1 MPLDINHAI
10 GMAMK
15 RFTLFSAPLP
25 AAIWALGFTS
35 LFMDVSSEM
44 IHALLPLYITGTLGA
59 GVFAVGLIEGIAEA
73 TALIVKLFSGVIS
86 DITGKRKTLALL
98 GYGLAALT
106 KPLFPLASSLSV
118 IIAARFIDRIG
129 KGIRGA
135 PRDALVADLATV
147 DRRGEAFG
155 LRQSLDSIGAFLG
168 PLIAMGLMLIASNDF
183 TLVFWIACI
192 PAFLSVAT
200 LFLFVP
206 ETNTPKSTAKGFPLS
221 RGALGMM
228 PKPFWMALGVSA
240 ALSFARVSDAFLILR
255 ASDLGLPLAFAPF
268 VLIAMNIV
276 YSLLA
281 WPVGVLADRLSRSL
295 LLALGTFTLAMA
307 AFGLSIASSL
317 GAVAIGIGLWGIH
330 LALTQG
336 LLATLIADA
345 TPPELRGTGFGLF
358 NMASGV
364 AMLVGN
370 ALTGLV
376 WDLKGANN
384 AFLLSTVVATAI
396 LLALPLIKTTRR

>member
-1 MPLDINHAI
+1 MT
-10 GMAMK
+10 
-15 RFTLFSAPLP
+15 RRSPLP

-118 IIAARFIDRIG
+118 VIAARFIDRIG

-135 PRDALVADLATV
+135 PRDALVADLAPL

-168 PLIAMGLMLIASNDF
+168 PLIAMGLMLIASNNF
-183 TLVFWIACI
+183 PLVFWIACI
-192 PAFLSVAT
+192 PAFLSVAV
-200 LFLFVP
+200 LFVFVP
-206 ETNTPKSTAKGFPLS
+206 ETNTAKSTTKGFPLS
-221 RGALGMM
+221 RAALRIM
-228 PKPFWMALGVSA
+228 PKAFWMALGISA
-240 ALSFARVSDAFLILR
+240 VLSFARVSDAFLILR

-276 YSLLA
+276 YSVLA
-281 WPVGVLADRLSRSL
+281 WPAGALSDRLSRRMVLAIGIIALAGAALSL
-295 LLALGTFTLAMA
+295 SL
-307 AFGLSIASSL
+307 ASSL
-317 GAVAIGIGLWGIH
+317 WGVALGITLWGVH

-336 LLATLIADA
+336 LLATFIADA
-345 TPPELRGTGFGLF
+345 APTDLRGTAFGLF
-358 NMASGV
+358 NLASGV
-364 AMLVGN
+364 AMLFGN
-370 ALTGLV
+370 ALTGWL
-376 WDLKGANN
+376 WDAKGADS
-384 AFLLSTVVATAI
+384 AFLLSGLAASMI
-396 LLALPLIKTTRR
+396 LLAIPLLKPTRG

>member
-1 MPLDINHAI
+1 MT
-10 GMAMK
+10 
-15 RFTLFSAPLP
+15 RRSPLP

-118 IIAARFIDRIG
+118 VIAARFIDRIG

-135 PRDALVADLATV
+135 PRDALVADLAPL

-168 PLIAMGLMLIASNDF
+168 PLIAMGLMLIASNNF
-183 TLVFWIACI
+183 PLVFWIACI
-192 PAFLSVAT
+192 PAFLSVAV
-200 LFLFVP
+200 LFVFVP
-206 ETNTPKSTAKGFPLS
+206 ETNTAKSTTKGFPLS
-221 RGALGMM
+221 RAALRIM
-228 PKPFWMALGVSA
+228 PKAFWMALGISA
-240 ALSFARVSDAFLILR
+240 VLSFARVSDAFLILR

-276 YSLLA
+276 YSVLA
-281 WPVGVLADRLSRSL
+281 WPAGALSDRLSRRMVLAIGIIALAGAALSL
-295 LLALGTFTLAMA
+295 SL
-307 AFGLSIASSL
+307 ASSL
-317 GAVAIGIGLWGIH
+317 WGVALGITLWGVH

-336 LLATLIADA
+336 LLATFIADA
-345 TPPELRGTGFGLF
+345 APTDLRGTAFGLF
-358 NMASGV
+358 NLASGV
-364 AMLVGN
+364 AMLLGN
-370 ALTGLV
+370 ALTGWL
-376 WDLKGANN
+376 WDAKGADS
-384 AFLLSTVVATAI
+384 AFLLSGLAASMI
-396 LLALPLIKTTRR
+396 LLAIPLLKPTRG

>member
-1 MPLDINHAI
+1 MT
-10 GMAMK
+10 
-15 RFTLFSAPLP
+15 RRSPLP

-106 KPLFPLASSLSV
+106 KPLFPLASSLSI

-135 PRDALVADLATV
+135 PRDALVADLAPV

-168 PLIAMGLMLIASNDF
+168 PLIAMGLMLFASNNF

-192 PAFLSVAT
+192 PACLSVAT
-200 LFLFVP
+200 LFVFVP
-206 ETNTPKSTAKGFPLS
+206 ETNTAKSTAKGFPLS
-221 RGALGMM
+221 RAALGMM
-228 PKPFWMALGVSA
+228 PKAFWMALGISA
-240 ALSFARVSDAFLILR
+240 VLSFARVSDAFLILR

-276 YSLLA
+276 YSVLA
-281 WPVGVLADRLSRSL
+281 WPAGALADRLSRRMVLAIGIIALTSAALSL
-295 LLALGTFTLAMA
+295 SL
-307 AFGLSIASSL
+307 ASSL
-317 GAVAIGIGLWGIH
+317 WGVALGIALWGVH

-336 LLATLIADA
+336 LLATFIADA
-345 TPPELRGTGFGLF
+345 APTDLRGTAFGLF
-358 NMASGV
+358 NLASGV
-364 AMLVGN
+364 AMLLGN
-370 ALTGLV
+370 ALTGWL
-376 WDLKGANN
+376 WDTKGADS
-384 AFLLSTVVATAI
+384 AFLLSGLAASTI
-396 LLALPLIKTTRR
+396 LLALPLLKAERR

>member
-1 MPLDINHAI
+1 MT
-10 GMAMK
+10 
-15 RFTLFSAPLP
+15 RRSPLP

-106 KPLFPLASSLSV
+106 KPLFPLASSLNV

-135 PRDALVADLATV
+135 PRDALVADLAPI

-168 PLIAMGLMLIASNDF
+168 PLIAMGLMLAASNDF

-192 PAFLSVAT
+192 PACLSVAT
-200 LFLFVP
+200 LFVFVP
-206 ETNTPKSTAKGFPLS
+206 EANTAKSTAKGFPLS
-221 RGALGMM
+221 RAALGMM
-228 PKPFWMALGVSA
+228 PKTFWIALGVSA
-240 ALSFARVSDAFLILR
+240 ILSFARVSDAFLILR

-276 YSLLA
+276 YSVLA
-281 WPVGVLADRLSRSL
+281 WPAGALADSLSRRMVLAIGIIALTGAALSLSL
-295 LLALGTFTLAMA
+295 
-307 AFGLSIASSL
+307 ASSL
-317 GAVAIGIGLWGIH
+317 WGVALGIALWGVH

-345 TPPELRGTGFGLF
+345 APTDLRGTAFGLF
-358 NMASGV
+358 NLASGV
-364 AMLVGN
+364 AMLFGN
-370 ALTGLV
+370 ALTGWL
-376 WDLKGANN
+376 WDAKGADS
-384 AFLLSTVVATAI
+384 AFLLSAIAASTI
-396 LLALPLIKTTRR
+396 LLALPLLKAERR

>member
-1 MPLDINHAI
+1 MT
-10 GMAMK
+10 
-15 RFTLFSAPLP
+15 RRSPLP

-118 IIAARFIDRIG
+118 VIAARFIDRIG

-135 PRDALVADLATV
+135 PRDALVADLAPL

-168 PLIAMGLMLIASNDF
+168 PLIAMGLMLIASNNF
-183 TLVFWIACI
+183 PLVFWIACI
-192 PAFLSVAT
+192 PAFLSVAV
-200 LFLFVP
+200 LFVFVP
-206 ETNTPKSTAKGFPLS
+206 ETNTAKSTTKGFPLS
-221 RGALGMM
+221 RAALSIM
-228 PKPFWMALGVSA
+228 PKAFWMALGISA
-240 ALSFARVSDAFLILR
+240 ILSFARVSDAFLILR

-276 YSLLA
+276 YSVLA
-281 WPVGVLADRLSRSL
+281 WPAGALSDRLSRRMVLAIGIIALAGAALSL
-295 LLALGTFTLAMA
+295 SL
-307 AFGLSIASSL
+307 ASSL
-317 GAVAIGIGLWGIH
+317 WGVALGITLWGVH

-336 LLATLIADA
+336 LLATFIADA
-345 TPPELRGTGFGLF
+345 APTDLRGTAFGLF
-358 NMASGV
+358 NLASGV
-364 AMLVGN
+364 AMLFGN
-370 ALTGLV
+370 ALTGWL
-376 WDLKGANN
+376 WDAKGADS
-384 AFLLSTVVATAI
+384 AFLLSGLAASMI
-396 LLALPLIKTTRR
+396 LLAIPLLKPTRG

>member
-1 MPLDINHAI
+1 MT
-10 GMAMK
+10 
-15 RFTLFSAPLP
+15 RRSPLP

-59 GVFAVGLIEGIAEA
+59 GVLAVGLIEGIAEA

-135 PRDALVADLATV
+135 PRDALVADLAPV
-147 DRRGEAFG
+147 ERRSEAFG

-168 PLIAMGLMLIASNDF
+168 PLIAMGLMLFASDNF
-183 TLVFWIACI
+183 TLVFWVAVFPAC
-192 PAFLSVAT
+192 LSVAT
-200 LFLFVP
+200 LFVFVP
-206 ETNTPKSTAKGFPLS
+206 ETNTAKSTAKGFPLS
-221 RGALGMM
+221 RVALGMM
-228 PKPFWMALGVSA
+228 PKAFWIALGISA
-240 ALSFARVSDAFLILR
+240 VLSFARVSDAFLILR

-276 YSLLA
+276 YSVLA
-281 WPVGVLADRLSRSL
+281 WPAGALADRLSRRMVLTIGIIALTSAALCLSL
-295 LLALGTFTLAMA
+295 
-307 AFGLSIASSL
+307 ASSL
-317 GAVAIGIGLWGIH
+317 WGVALGIGLWGVH

-336 LLATLIADA
+336 LLATFIADA
-345 TPPELRGTGFGLF
+345 APADLRGTGFGLF
-358 NMASGV
+358 NLASGV
-364 AMLVGN
+364 AMLLGN
-370 ALTGLV
+370 ALTGWL
-376 WDLKGANN
+376 WNAKGADS
-384 AFLLSTVVATAI
+384 AFLLSAIAASTI
-396 LLALPLIKTTRR
+396 LLALPLVRAKGR

>member
-1 MPLDINHAI
+1 MT
-10 GMAMK
+10 
-15 RFTLFSAPLP
+15 RRAPLP

-135 PRDALVADLATV
+135 PRDALVADLAPV

-168 PLIAMGLMLIASNDF
+168 PLIAMGLMLFASNNF

-192 PAFLSVAT
+192 PACLSVAT
-200 LFLFVP
+200 LFVFVP
-206 ETNTPKSTAKGFPLS
+206 ETNTAKSTAKGFPLS
-221 RGALGMM
+221 RAALGMM
-228 PKPFWMALGVSA
+228 PKAFWMALGISA
-240 ALSFARVSDAFLILR
+240 VLSFARVSDAFLILR

-276 YSLLA
+276 YSVLA
-281 WPVGVLADRLSRSL
+281 WPAGALADRLSRRMVLAIGITALTGAALSL
-295 LLALGTFTLAMA
+295 SL
-307 AFGLSIASSL
+307 ASSL
-317 GAVAIGIGLWGIH
+317 WGVALGIALWGVH

-336 LLATLIADA
+336 LLATFIADA
-345 TPPELRGTGFGLF
+345 APADLRGTGFGLF
-358 NMASGV
+358 NLASGV
-364 AMLVGN
+364 AMLLGN
-370 ALTGLV
+370 ALTGWL
-376 WDLKGANN
+376 WDVKGADS
-384 AFLLSTVVATAI
+384 AFLLSAIAASTI
-396 LLALPLIKTTRR
+396 LLALPLLKRTRG

>member
-1 MPLDINHAI
+1 MT
-10 GMAMK
+10 
-15 RFTLFSAPLP
+15 RRSPLP

-86 DITGKRKTLALL
+86 DITGKRKTLALF

-118 IIAARFIDRIG
+118 VIAARFIDRIG

-135 PRDALVADLATV
+135 PRDALVADLAPL

-168 PLIAMGLMLIASNDF
+168 PLIAMGLMLIASNNF
-183 TLVFWIACI
+183 PLVFWIACI
-192 PAFLSVAT
+192 PAFLSVAV
-200 LFLFVP
+200 LFVFVP
-206 ETNTPKSTAKGFPLS
+206 ETNTAKSTTKGFPLS
-221 RGALGMM
+221 RAALRIM
-228 PKPFWMALGVSA
+228 PKAFWMALGISA
-240 ALSFARVSDAFLILR
+240 VLSFARVSDAFLILR

-276 YSLLA
+276 YSVLA
-281 WPVGVLADRLSRSL
+281 WPAGALSDRLSRRMVLAIGIIALAGAALSL
-295 LLALGTFTLAMA
+295 SL
-307 AFGLSIASSL
+307 ASSL
-317 GAVAIGIGLWGIH
+317 WGVALGITLWGVH

-336 LLATLIADA
+336 LLATFIADA
-345 TPPELRGTGFGLF
+345 APTDLRGTAFGLF
-358 NMASGV
+358 NLASGV
-364 AMLVGN
+364 AMLFGN
-370 ALTGLV
+370 ALTGWL
-376 WDLKGANN
+376 WDAKGADS
-384 AFLLSTVVATAI
+384 AFLLSGLAASMI
-396 LLALPLIKTTRR
+396 LLAIPLLKPTRG

>member
-1 MPLDINHAI
+1 MN
-10 GMAMK
+10 
-15 RFTLFSAPLP
+15 RRSPLP

-98 GYGLAALT
+98 GYGLAAFT

-135 PRDALVADLATV
+135 PRDALVADLAPV

-192 PAFLSVAT
+192 PAFLSVAV
-200 LFLFVP
+200 LFVFVP
-206 ETNTPKSTAKGFPLS
+206 ETNTAKSTTKGIPLS
-221 RGALGMM
+221 HAALSIM
-228 PKPFWMALGVSA
+228 PKAFWMALGISTM
-240 ALSFARVSDAFLILR
+240 LSFARVSDAFLILR

-276 YSLLA
+276 YSVLA
-281 WPVGVLADRLSRSL
+281 WPAGALADRLSRRMVLAIGIVALTGAALSL
-295 LLALGTFTLAMA
+295 SL
-307 AFGLSIASSL
+307 ASSL
-317 GAVAIGIGLWGIH
+317 WGVALGITLWGVH

-336 LLATLIADA
+336 LLATFIADA
-345 TPPELRGTGFGLF
+345 APTDLRGTAFGLF
-358 NMASGV
+358 NLASGV
-364 AMLVGN
+364 AMLLGN
-370 ALTGLV
+370 ALTGWL
-376 WDLKGANN
+376 WDAKGADS
-384 AFLLSTVVATAI
+384 AFLLSGLAASMI
-396 LLALPLIKTTRR
+396 LLAIPLLKPTRG

>member
-1 MPLDINHAI
+1 MT
-10 GMAMK
+10 
-15 RFTLFSAPLP
+15 RRSPLP

-135 PRDALVADLATV
+135 PRDALVADLAPL

-168 PLIAMGLMLIASNDF
+168 PLIAMGLMLIASNNF
-183 TLVFWIACI
+183 PLVFWIACI
-192 PAFLSVAT
+192 PAFLSVAV
-200 LFLFVP
+200 LFVFVP
-206 ETNTPKSTAKGFPLS
+206 ETNTAKSTTKGFPLS
-221 RGALGMM
+221 RAALRIM
-228 PKPFWMALGVSA
+228 PKAFWMALGISA
-240 ALSFARVSDAFLILR
+240 VLSFARVSDAFLILR

-276 YSLLA
+276 YSVLA
-281 WPVGVLADRLSRSL
+281 WPAGALSDRLSRRMVLAIGIIALAGAALSL
-295 LLALGTFTLAMA
+295 SL
-307 AFGLSIASSL
+307 ASSL
-317 GAVAIGIGLWGIH
+317 WGVALGITLWGVH

-336 LLATLIADA
+336 LLATFIADA
-345 TPPELRGTGFGLF
+345 APTDLRGTAFGLF
-358 NMASGV
+358 NLASGV
-364 AMLVGN
+364 AMLLGN
-370 ALTGLV
+370 ALTGWL
-376 WDLKGANN
+376 WDAKGADS
-384 AFLLSTVVATAI
+384 AFLLSGLAASMI
-396 LLALPLIKTTRR
+396 LLAIPLLKPTRG

>member
-1 MPLDINHAI
+1 
-10 GMAMK
+10 MAGGFMT
-15 RFTLFSAPLP
+15 RRSPLP

-135 PRDALVADLATV
+135 PRDALVTDLAPV

-168 PLIAMGLMLIASNDF
+168 PLIAMGLMLMASNDF
-183 TLVFWIACI
+183 TLVFWIAVI
-192 PAFLSVAT
+192 PACLSVAT
-200 LFLFVP
+200 LFAFVP
-206 ETNTPKSTAKGFPLS
+206 ETNTPKGTAKGFPLS
-221 RGALGMM
+221 RSALGMM
-228 PKPFWMALGVSA
+228 PKAFWIALGISA
-240 ALSFARVSDAFLILR
+240 VLSFARVSDAFLILR

-268 VLIAMNIV
+268 VLIAMNII
-276 YSLLA
+276 YSVLA
-281 WPVGVLADRLSRSL
+281 WPAGALSDRLSRRMVLAIGIIALIGAALCLSL
-295 LLALGTFTLAMA
+295 
-307 AFGLSIASSL
+307 ASSL
-317 GAVAIGIGLWGIH
+317 WGVALGIALWGVH

-336 LLATLIADA
+336 LLATFIADA
-345 TPPELRGTGFGLF
+345 APPDLRGTGFGLF
-358 NMASGV
+358 NLASGV
-364 AMLVGN
+364 AMLFGN
-370 ALTGLV
+370 ALTGWL
-376 WDLKGANN
+376 WDVKGADS
-384 AFLLSTVVATAI
+384 AFLLSGLAASII
-396 LLALPLIKTTRR
+396 LLALPLVKGERH